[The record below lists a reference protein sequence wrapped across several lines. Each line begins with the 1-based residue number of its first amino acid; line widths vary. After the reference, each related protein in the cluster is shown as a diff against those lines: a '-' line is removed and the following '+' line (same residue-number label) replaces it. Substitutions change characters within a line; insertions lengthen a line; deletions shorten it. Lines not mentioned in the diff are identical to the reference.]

1 MRRTGVRTLRRGF
14 QARDA
19 TLYIGV
25 EDQVP
30 QDRQG
35 PLQSR
40 WPLEVQLAVGFG
52 KMLVGIVAPYTPGS
66 YCYWDVR
73 TSGGSGGQRA
83 TAIRSHLTCCKR
95 VLCSLVFCSAWDS
108 RPRASS
114 RQFSFALAGAEFG
127 GADLDRIALA
137 LGAFLFAVVVC
148 LRLWS
153 GGGPPPPDP
162 PSHADT

>member
-40 WPLEVQLAVGFG
+40 WPLEVQLATLG
-52 KMLVGIVAPYTPGS
+52 P
-66 YCYWDVR
+66 
-73 TSGGSGGQRA
+73 
-83 TAIRSHLTCCKR
+83 
-95 VLCSLVFCSAWDS
+95 DS
-108 RPRASS
+108 RN
-114 RQFSFALAGAEFG
+114 RQALAVG
-127 GADLDRIALA
+127 GITTGLVELGQQFTYPFSTSLFLSALDAK
-137 LGAFLFAVVVC
+137 
-148 LRLWS
+148 
-153 GGGPPPPDP
+153 PTP
-162 PSHADT
+162 